1 MSSGAGRSG
10 RLAGTGARGLA
21 GAGRYAPSPTGDLHL
36 GNLRTA
42 VAAWLFARTT
52 GRRFL
57 LRFEDLDAGRVRPGV
72 AQRQR
77 ADLEALGLTFDLPV
91 LVQSERAAVYA
102 DALAALAG
110 HTYECFCTRR
120 EIAAAAAAPHGV
132 PGRYPGT
139 CRDLTAADRAER
151 RRSGRHPAVRLRGDG
166 AVVTIT
172 DLLHGQVSGVVDD
185 VVLLRPRT
193 QQQEPGASYQL
204 AVVVDDGAGGVD
216 QVVRGDDLLTSAPTQ
231 ARLATLLGLPVPTY
245 AHVPL
250 AVTVDGR
257 RLAKRDGAVTL
268 ADLAPLGWTPARV
281 LGLLATSLGLAEKG
295 EPVGP
300 ADLLARFDP
309 ARVPRDPWIV
319 RPARL
324 VLGTG

>member
-1 MSSGAGRSG
+1 MRAATRRARPATSTWATSGPPW
-10 RLAGTGARGLA
+10 L
-21 GAGRYAPSPTGDLHL
+21 
-36 GNLRTA
+36 
-42 VAAWLFARTT
+42 AWLFARTT

-77 ADLEALGLTFDLPV
+77 ADLEALGLTFDPPV

-120 EIAAAAAAPHGV
+120 EIAEAAAAPHGV

-151 RRSGRHPAVRLRGDG
+151 RRSGRHPAVRLRGRRRRGRRSPTCCTVRCPAWSMTWCCSDPHPAAG
-166 AVVTIT
+166 A
-172 DLLHGQVSGVVDD
+172 GS
-185 VVLLRPRT
+185 VLPARRGGGRRRL
-193 QQQEPGASYQL
+193 
-204 AVVVDDGAGGVD
+204 GGVD

-250 AVTVDGR
+250 ALTVDGR